1 MIEQERKVRKDKK
14 VDIKPTISVD
24 LKECIYRLSY
34 ITNKPVKDVAL
45 HICDYALHS
54 KEIMEILS
62 ESFRRNLTIHN
73 RGSAEIRV
81 KIGHRLEL
89 TSIT

>member
-34 ITNKPVKDVAL
+34 ITNKPVKDGGL
-45 HICDYALHS
+45 CS
-54 KEIMEILS
+54 NGTKS
-62 ESFRRNLTIHN
+62 RNKH
-73 RGSAEIRV
+73 
-81 KIGHRLEL
+81 
-89 TSIT
+89 